1 MIDRSEQE
9 GRHDEIDQKTGSS
22 WTKLHS
28 WVFLSIIALGFLVLG
43 MQNRYHY
50 LSPAGLGK
58 AYRIDKIFGGIQEFE
73 PTRGWIVAQLLPV
86 APPHAMSMLEPSS
99 AGPQVPQ
106 VNPMNVPASAPVPVA
121 MDREPEIAPI
131 GAAILKEQKSS
142 SSILKENL
150 PSSSASVPQTVT
162 AVKPLEEKLSKEQR
176 FQLFHN
182 TFPDFG
188 EDEFQLASDD
198 LFPDWKKRIAPNGTW
213 ADFLVTYKDF
223 IRWWNDAGNPAES
236 GVKLWQEYLAAR
248 GRS

>member
-1 MIDRSEQE
+1 MIDRSEHE
-9 GRHDEIDQKTGSS
+9 GRHDVIEQKSCSS
-22 WTKLHS
+22 WSTLHS

-73 PTRGWIVAQLLPV
+73 PAKGWVVAQLQPV
-86 APPHAMSMLEPSS
+86 APLHGMSMLEPSS
-99 AGPQVPQ
+99 GGPQVPQ
-106 VNPMNVPASAPVPVA
+106 VNPMNVPASAPAPA
-121 MDREPEIAPI
+121 TLDKEPEIAPI
-131 GAAILKEQKSS
+131 GAAIPKEQKSS
-142 SSILKENL
+142 SSILKENI
-150 PSSSASVPQTVT
+150 SSSGGSISETVS
-162 AVKPLEEKLSKEQR
+162 AVKPVEEKLSKEQM

-188 EDEFQLASDD
+188 EDEFQLANDD

-213 ADFLVTYKDF
+213 GDFLVTYKDF